1 MKDHLCEDTIAAI
14 STPLSKGAIGIVRIS
29 GKEALSILKKIFRTK
44 SRKQKESFENRKMTY
59 GIIADKNGEEIDE
72 VLAVYMKGPKTFTGE
87 DIVEIHSHGGIYVV
101 RKILRTVLSC
111 GARLA
116 EPGEFTKR
124 AFINGRID
132 LVQAEGINEIIDA
145 ESELSLKVAVNHL
158 KGTLSSKIESIRD
171 KLFHLKAFI
180 EAAVDFPEE
189 EIEIIKTGKV
199 KEEIEKTARE
209 IEKLLETY
217 EDGRIIREGIKI
229 AIAGRPNVGKS
240 SLLNAL
246 LKEERAI
253 VTDIP
258 GTTRDIIEETITLK
272 GIPIRLID
280 TAGIRESKDTVE
292 KIGIEKTKEK
302 LKEADIILF
311 VIDGSAGFTEKDRE
325 IYNYLKNNPNLI
337 LIINKKDQGIKAQC
351 KDYKATCIEVSA
363 KTGENIEKL
372 SETIMKKL
380 LLEPET
386 LFKEAETIITS
397 ERHKNLLEKTLK
409 NLQNIKASID
419 SEIESPEFLA
429 LDLDEALDALGE
441 IVGKKSIEDM
451 LDIIFS
457 TFCIG
462 K

>member
-1 MKDHLCEDTIAAI
+1 MKDYLCEDTIAAI

-29 GKEALSILKKIFRTK
+29 GERALEILKKVFRTK
-44 SRKQKESFENRKMTY
+44 SGKPKETFEDRKMTY
-59 GIIADKNGEEIDE
+59 GIIVDENNDEIDE

-87 DIVEIHSHGGIYVV
+87 DVVEIHSHGGIYVV
-101 RKILRTVLSC
+101 RKILKRVLSE

-132 LVQAEGINEIIDA
+132 LVQAEAINEIINA

-158 KGTLSSKIESIRD
+158 KGNLSSKIESIRD
-171 KLFHLKAFI
+171 RLFHLKAFI

-189 EIEIIKTGKV
+189 EIEIIETGRV
-199 KEEIEKTARE
+199 KEEVEKAARD

-217 EDGRIIREGIKI
+217 DDGRIIREGIKI

-258 GTTRDIIEETITLK
+258 GTTRDVIEEAVTLK
-272 GIPIRLID
+272 GIPVRLID
-280 TAGIRESKDTVE
+280 TAGIREARDTVE
-292 KIGIEKTKEK
+292 KIGISRTMEK
-302 LKEADIILF
+302 LKTADVILF
-311 VIDGSAGFTEKDRE
+311 VIDGSTGFTEEDRK
-325 IYNYLKNNPNLI
+325 IYNILKNNPNLI
-337 LIINKKDQGIKAQC
+337 VVINKKDQGLKVTC
-351 KDYKATCIEVSA
+351 KDFKQTCIEISA
-363 KTGENIEKL
+363 KTGEGIENL

-386 LFKEAETIITS
+386 LFKEAETMITS
-397 ERHKNLLEKTLK
+397 ERHKNLLEKALK
-409 NLQNIKASID
+409 NLQNMKVSIE
-419 SEIESPEFLA
+419 SGVESPEFLA
-429 LDLDEALDALGE
+429 LDLDEALDTLGE
-441 IVGKKSIEDM
+441 IVGKKGVEDM

>member
-1 MKDHLCEDTIAAI
+1 MKDYLCEDTIAAI

-29 GKEALSILKKIFRTK
+29 GERALEILKKVFRTK
-44 SRKQKESFENRKMTY
+44 SGKPKETFENRKMTY
-59 GIIADKNGEEIDE
+59 GIIVDKNNDEIDE

-87 DIVEIHSHGGIYVV
+87 DVVEIHSHGGIYVV
-101 RKILRTVLSC
+101 RKILKRVLSE

-124 AFINGRID
+124 AFINSRID
-132 LVQAEGINEIIDA
+132 LVQAEAINEIINA

-158 KGTLSSKIESIRD
+158 KGSLSSKIESIRD

-189 EIEIIKTGKV
+189 EIEIIETGKV
-199 KEEIEKTARE
+199 KEEVEKAAEE
-209 IEKLLETY
+209 ITKLLETY
-217 EDGRIIREGIKI
+217 DDGKIIREGIKI

-258 GTTRDIIEETITLK
+258 GTTRDVIEETVTLK
-272 GIPIRLID
+272 GIPVRLID
-280 TAGIRESKDTVE
+280 TAGIREAKDTVE
-292 KIGIEKTKEK
+292 KIGISRTMEK
-302 LKEADIILF
+302 LKTADVILF
-311 VIDGSAGFTEKDRE
+311 VIDGSVGFTEEDKKIYETLKD
-325 IYNYLKNNPNLI
+325 NPNLI
-337 LIINKKDQGIKAQC
+337 IVINKKDQGLKVTC
-351 KDYKATCIEVSA
+351 KDFKQKCIEISA
-363 KTGENIEKL
+363 KTGEGIENL
-372 SETIMKKL
+372 SETIMKML

-386 LFKEAETIITS
+386 LFKEAETMITS
-397 ERHKNLLEKTLK
+397 ERHKNLLEKALQ
-409 NLQNIKASID
+409 NLQSIKTSIE
-419 SEIESPEFLA
+419 SGIESPEFLA

-441 IVGKKSIEDM
+441 IVGKKGVEDM
-451 LDIIFS
+451 LNIIFS

>member
-1 MKDHLCEDTIAAI
+1 MKDYLCEDTIAAI

-29 GKEALSILKKIFRTK
+29 GERALEILKKVFRTK
-44 SRKQKESFENRKMTY
+44 SGKPKETFEDRKMTY
-59 GIIADKNGEEIDE
+59 GIIVDENNDEIDE

-87 DIVEIHSHGGIYVV
+87 DVVEIHSHGGIYVV
-101 RKILRTVLSC
+101 RKILKRVLSE

-132 LVQAEGINEIIDA
+132 LVQAEAINEIINA

-158 KGTLSSKIESIRD
+158 KGNLSSKIESIIDR
-171 KLFHLKAFI
+171 LFHLKAFI

-189 EIEIIKTGKV
+189 EIEIIETGRV
-199 KEEIEKTARE
+199 KEEVEKAARD

-217 EDGRIIREGIKI
+217 DDGRIIREGIKI

-258 GTTRDIIEETITLK
+258 GTTRDVIEETVTLK
-272 GIPIRLID
+272 GIPVRLID
-280 TAGIRESKDTVE
+280 TAGIREARDTVE
-292 KIGIEKTKEK
+292 KIGISRTMEK
-302 LKEADIILF
+302 LKTADVILF
-311 VIDGSAGFTEKDRE
+311 VIDGSIGFTEEDRK
-325 IYNYLKNNPNLI
+325 IYDILKNNPNLI
-337 LIINKKDQGIKAQC
+337 VVINKKDQGLRVTC
-351 KDYKATCIEVSA
+351 KDFKQNCIEISA
-363 KTGENIEKL
+363 KTGEGIENL

-386 LFKEAETIITS
+386 LFKEAETMITS
-397 ERHKNLLEKTLK
+397 ERHKNLLEKALK
-409 NLQNIKASID
+409 NLQNMKVSIE
-419 SEIESPEFLA
+419 SGVESPEFLA

-441 IVGKKSIEDM
+441 IVGKKGVEDM

>member
-1 MKDHLCEDTIAAI
+1 MKDYLCEDTIAAI

-29 GKEALSILKKIFRTK
+29 GERAPEILKKVFRTK
-44 SRKQKESFENRKMTY
+44 SGKPKETFEDRKMTY
-59 GIIADKNGEEIDE
+59 GIIVDENNNEIDE

-87 DIVEIHSHGGIYVV
+87 DVVEIHSHGGIYVV
-101 RKILRTVLSC
+101 RKILKRVLLE

-132 LVQAEGINEIIDA
+132 LVQAEAINEIINA

-158 KGTLSSKIESIRD
+158 KGNLSSKIESIRD
-171 KLFHLKAFI
+171 RLFHLKAFI

-189 EIEIIKTGKV
+189 EIEIIETGRV
-199 KEEIEKTARE
+199 KEEVEKAARD

-217 EDGRIIREGIKI
+217 DDGRIIREGIKI

-258 GTTRDIIEETITLK
+258 GTTRDVIEEAVTLK
-272 GIPIRLID
+272 GIPVRLID
-280 TAGIRESKDTVE
+280 TAGIREARDTVE
-292 KIGIEKTKEK
+292 KIGISRTMEK
-302 LKEADIILF
+302 LKTADVILF
-311 VIDGSAGFTEKDRE
+311 VIDGSTGFTEEDRK
-325 IYNYLKNNPNLI
+325 IYNILKNNPNLI
-337 LIINKKDQGIKAQC
+337 VVINKKDQGLKVTC
-351 KDYKATCIEVSA
+351 KDFKQTCIEISA
-363 KTGENIEKL
+363 KTGEGIENL

-386 LFKEAETIITS
+386 LFKEAETMITS
-397 ERHKNLLEKTLK
+397 ERHKNLLEKALK
-409 NLQNIKASID
+409 NLQNMKVSIE
-419 SEIESPEFLA
+419 SGVESPEFLA
-429 LDLDEALDALGE
+429 LDLDEALDTLGE
-441 IVGKKSIEDM
+441 IVGKKGVEDM

>member
-1 MKDHLCEDTIAAI
+1 MKDYLCEDTIAAI

-29 GKEALSILKKIFRTK
+29 GKKALEILKKVFRTK
-44 SRKQKESFENRKMTY
+44 SGKPKETFENRKMTY
-59 GIIADKNGEEIDE
+59 GIIVDENNDEIDE

-87 DIVEIHSHGGIYVV
+87 DVVEIHSHGGIYVV
-101 RKILRTVLSC
+101 RKILKRVLSE

-124 AFINGRID
+124 AFLNGRID
-132 LVQAEGINEIIDA
+132 LVQAEAINEIINA

-158 KGTLSSKIESIRD
+158 KGSLSSKIESIRD
-171 KLFHLKAFI
+171 MLFHLKAFI

-189 EIEIIKTGKV
+189 EIEIIETGKV
-199 KEEIEKTARE
+199 KEKVEKATE
-209 IEKLLETY
+209 KIEKLLETY
-217 EDGRIIREGIKI
+217 DDGRIIREGIKI

-258 GTTRDIIEETITLK
+258 GTTRDVIEEAVTLK
-272 GIPIRLID
+272 GIPVRLID
-280 TAGIRESKDTVE
+280 TAGIREAKDVVE
-292 KIGIEKTKEK
+292 KIGIDKTKEK

-311 VIDGSAGFTEKDRE
+311 VIDGSTGFTEEDKKIYETLKD
-325 IYNYLKNNPNLI
+325 NPNLI
-337 LIINKKDQGIKAQC
+337 VVINKKDQGLKVSC
-351 KDYKATCIEVSA
+351 KDFENTCVEISAKEGEGIEV
-363 KTGENIEKL
+363 L
-372 SETIMKKL
+372 SEVVMKKL

-386 LFKEAETIITS
+386 LFKETEAMITS
-397 ERHKNLLEKTLK
+397 ERHKNLLEKALK
-409 NLQNIKASID
+409 SLQNMKKSI
-419 SEIESPEFLA
+419 EYGIESPEFLA
-429 LDLDEALDALGE
+429 LDLDEALNALGE
-441 IVGKKSIEDM
+441 IVGKKGIEDM

>member
-1 MKDHLCEDTIAAI
+1 MTDYLCEDTIAAI
-14 STPLSKGAIGIVRIS
+14 STPLAKGAIGIVRIS
-29 GKEALSILKKIFRTK
+29 GKNALDILKNVFRTK
-44 SRKQKESFENRKMTY
+44 SGKRKEFFENRKMTY
-59 GIIADKNGEEIDE
+59 GVIVNENGEEIDE
-72 VLAVYMKGPKTFTGE
+72 VLAVYMKGPRTFTGE
-87 DIVEIHSHGGIYVV
+87 DVVEIHSHGGIYVV
-101 RKILRTVLSC
+101 RKILKRVLAE

-132 LVQAEGINEIIDA
+132 LIQAEAINEIINA

-158 KGTLSSKIESIRD
+158 RGKLSERIEAVRD
-171 KLFHLKAFI
+171 RLFHLKALI

-189 EIEIIKTGKV
+189 EVEIIETGRVKQIV
-199 KEEIEKTARE
+199 KEAAEEIK
-209 IEKLLETY
+209 KLIETY

-272 GIPIRLID
+272 GIPVRLID
-280 TAGIRESKDTVE
+280 TAGIREAQDAVE
-292 KIGIEKTKEK
+292 KIGITKTMEK
-302 LKEADIILF
+302 LKEADVILF
-311 VIDGSAGFTEKDRE
+311 VIDGHAGFTEEDRK
-325 IYNYLKNNPNLI
+325 IYNLIRNNTNLI
-337 LIINKKDQGIKAQC
+337 VVINKRDRGLKV
-351 KDYKATCIEVSA
+351 TCRNFTEKCVEISA
-363 KTGENIEKL
+363 KTGEGVEKL
-372 SETIMKKL
+372 SDIIMKTL

-386 LFKEAETIITS
+386 LFKEAETMITS
-397 ERHKNLLEKTLK
+397 ERHRNLLEKALK
-409 NLQNIKASID
+409 NLQRVQESI
-419 SEIESPEFLA
+419 ERGVESPEFLA
-429 LDLDEALDALGE
+429 IDIDEALDALGE
-441 IVGKKSIEDM
+441 IVGKKGIEEM

>member
-1 MKDHLCEDTIAAI
+1 MKDYLCEDTIAAI
-14 STPLSKGAIGIVRIS
+14 STPLAKGAIGIVRIS
-29 GKEALSILKKIFRTK
+29 GEKALEILKKVFRTK
-44 SRKQKESFENRKMTY
+44 SGKPKKSFENRKMTY
-59 GIIADKNGEEIDE
+59 GIIVDEKGEEIDE

-87 DIVEIHSHGGIYVV
+87 DVVEIHSHGGIYVV

-132 LVQAEGINEIIDA
+132 LVQAEAINEIINA

-171 KLFHLKAFI
+171 RLFHLKALI

-189 EIEIIKTGKV
+189 EIEIIETGKV
-199 KEEIEKTARE
+199 KEEVEKAVRE

-253 VTDIP
+253 VTNIP
-258 GTTRDIIEETITLK
+258 GTTRDVIEETVTLK
-272 GIPIRLID
+272 GIPVRLID
-280 TAGIRESKDTVE
+280 TAGIREAKDVVE
-292 KIGIEKTKEK
+292 KIGIARTKEK

-311 VIDGSAGFTEKDRE
+311 VIDGSVGFTKEDKK
-325 IYNYLKNNPNLI
+325 IYENLRDNPNLI
-337 LIINKKDQGIKAQC
+337 IVINKEDQGLRITC
-351 KDYKATCIEVSA
+351 KDFKELCIEISA
-363 KTGENIEKL
+363 KTGKGIEKL
-372 SETIMKKL
+372 SGLIMKKL

-386 LFKEAETIITS
+386 LFKESETMITS
-397 ERHKNLLEKTLK
+397 ERHKNLLEKALK
-409 NLQNIKASID
+409 NLQNIKKSIE